1 MRIKRFD
8 YVATGTELNLTNDEV
23 TILRA
28 LLQEH
33 TDQVNDGI
41 LKGNPL
47 EYAFC
52 KKLLKR
58 LPVT

>member
-8 YVATGTELNLTNDEV
+8 YVATGTEINLTNDEV
-23 TILRA
+23 TILRGII
-28 LLQEH
+28 QEH
-33 TDQVNDGI
+33 TDSIKDGI
-41 LKGNPL
+41 MTSNPL
-47 EYAFC
+47 EYVFC

>member
-23 TILRA
+23 TVLRGI
-28 LLQEH
+28 LQEH
-33 TDQVNDGI
+33 VDTIEDGL
-41 LKGNPL
+41 LKSNPL
-47 EYAFC
+47 EFAFC